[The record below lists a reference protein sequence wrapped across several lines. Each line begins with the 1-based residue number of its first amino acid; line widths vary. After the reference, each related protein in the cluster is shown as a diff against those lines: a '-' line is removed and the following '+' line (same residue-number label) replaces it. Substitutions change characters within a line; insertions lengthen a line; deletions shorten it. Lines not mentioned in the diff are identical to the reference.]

1 MRRVCE
7 GIICISFRGG
17 IDGDF
22 DIEYVRGP
30 DSIIIGWP
38 SWPVL
43 PEHCCMLK
51 SESIRSNEIL
61 TRPQKFLLVGVG
73 YPSVTTPVM
82 QGIVVSITGIDW
94 SQLLSEGL
102 YAHGVSFWVDI
113 EPG

>member
-1 MRRVCE
+1 
-7 GIICISFRGG
+7 
-17 IDGDF
+17 
-22 DIEYVRGP
+22 
-30 DSIIIGWP
+30 
-38 SWPVL
+38 
-43 PEHCCMLK
+43 MLK

-94 SQLLSEGL
+94 SQLLFEGL
-102 YAHGVSFWVDI
+102 YAHGVSFLVDI